1 VVGEVECVVVE
12 IGYEEPVFT
21 LKEKIKEML
30 GYPGLA
36 KDLQL
41 FLALEN
47 RQWLGA
53 EAVEGGELAETIK
66 EILQREK
73 RLASGVAI
81 RTYFVGQEGD
91 MKPVIALGQ
100 VHVLVAA
107 PEYDTAKSMPHAKS
121 DLLQLRE
128 SIVEGFESA
137 KKRKKTDRTSW
148 SCSKLSADQIKQLGY
163 EPMFVSWPTV
173 DDVSSE
179 RDYPAFK
186 WNDDMSESNPTH
198 VKPYKE
204 YIAAVLEDTKFLS
217 IKTDLNLG
225 ISVGKDHRFLKGK
238 ADLCIV
244 PAESLTVNE
253 IVMVIELKSGSREE
267 TLEYPFYQWR
277 TLTTSN
283 RTLDEFERRMKNNG
297 EPLDRK
303 TALYYM
309 RKHCNFV
316 DSCVQDPN
324 TVLSDVSTAP
334 RDPHVV
340 FGAFPAGELEKYVIE
355 YEDNMADV
363 LETDEEIRFYQMSNR
378 LRHTTA
384 FEVPSEIPLFMYS

>member
-1 VVGEVECVVVE
+1 MVLLCCASVVGEVECVVVE

-267 TLEYPFYQWR
+267 TLSAANFAQTMGYFLIAN
-277 TLTTSN
+277 THFT
-283 RTLDEFERRMKNNG
+283 NG
-297 EPLDRK
+297 G
-303 TALYYM
+303 
-309 RKHCNFV
+309 H
-316 DSCVQDPN
+316 
-324 TVLSDVSTAP
+324 
-334 RDPHVV
+334 
-340 FGAFPAGELEKYVIE
+340 
-355 YEDNMADV
+355 
-363 LETDEEIRFYQMSNR
+363 
-378 LRHTTA
+378 
-384 FEVPSEIPLFMYS
+384 